1 MHTGSRAF
9 PSDAAQRPAESAQ
22 GQLEHKAS
30 SSSGHMAHPSM
41 LAAQHESA
49 SNLHSAVPSFMAS
62 LLPQVSQSALAV
74 QVAVLVFQ
82 GISNECPAC
91 LMQTLLVG
99 CE

>member
-22 GQLEHKAS
+22 GQLEH
-30 SSSGHMAHPSM
+30 MAHPSM
-41 LAAQHESA
+41 LEAQHESA

>member
-22 GQLEHKAS
+22 GQLDPS

-41 LAAQHESA
+41 LEAQHESA

-62 LLPQVSQSALAV
+62 LLPQVSQSVLAV

-82 GISNECPAC
+82 GISNGCPAC